1 MGVADPAVMVRVDD
15 PVPGAAMEVGLK
27 LAVAPVGKPDAL
39 NAIAESK
46 LPEMAV
52 LIVLAPDEPWVT
64 VTDVGEA
71 VIENDDVP
79 DPAVNSLIKPEF
91 GVPHP
96 VSRSKPVTAE

>member
-1 MGVADPAVMVRVDD
+1 MGVVDPAVMVSVDD
-15 PVPGAAMEVGLK
+15 PAPGAAMEVGLK
-27 LAVAPVGKPDAL
+27 LAVAPEGKPEAL
-39 NAIAESK
+39 NAMAESK

-52 LIVLAPDEPWVT
+52 VIVLVPDEPCVT

-79 DPAVNSLIKPEF
+79 DPAVRAAINPEF

-96 VSRSKPVTAE
+96 VTRS

>member
-1 MGVADPAVMVRVDD
+1 MGVVDPAVMVSVDD
-15 PVPGAAMEVGLK
+15 PAPGAAMEVGLK
-27 LAVAPVGKPDAL
+27 LAVAPEGKPEAL
-39 NAIAESK
+39 NAMAESK

-52 LIVLAPDEPWVT
+52 VIVLVPEEPCVT

-79 DPAVNSLIKPEF
+79 DPAVRAAINPEF

-96 VSRSKPVTAE
+96 VTRS